1 MIILKNNTDLYGF
14 YCRYKNLR
22 DAAWQTL
29 IDFKVS
35 SLPVSLLAICT
46 EAGISIIE
54 NKHVNELRQGESGVS
69 VKQNDKWYI
78 IIEDTEILQR
88 QRFTIAH
95 ELAHIFLGHK
105 MYSGYY
111 TRRENMVKSDDETEA
126 DMFAARLLAP
136 ACVLWGINAQTA
148 EQIASV
154 CNISH
159 EAAKIRAERMEALRK
174 RGKFLLSPL
183 ERQVYQQFESYIKNN
198 RLK

>member
-1 MIILKNNTDLYGF
+1 MVILRNTDVYGF
-14 YCRYKNLR
+14 YSRYKNVR

-35 SLPVSLLAICT
+35 SLPVSLFSICT

-54 NKHVNELRQGESGVS
+54 NKDVNELRQGESGVS
-69 VKQNDKWYI
+69 VKQGDNWYI

-95 ELAHIFLGHK
+95 ELAHILLGHE
-105 MYSGYY
+105 MRSGYY

-154 CNISH
+154 CNISR
-159 EAAKIRAERMEALRK
+159 EAAKIRAERMETLRK
-174 RGKFLLSPL
+174 RGKFLTSPL

-198 RLK
+198 RL

>member
-1 MIILKNNTDLYGF
+1 MKKKDVYGF
-14 YCRYKNLR
+14 YGRYKNVR

-35 SLPVSLLAICT
+35 SLPVSLLSICT
-46 EAGISIIE
+46 EIGISIIE
-54 NKHVNELRQGESGVS
+54 NKDVHELRQGESGVS
-69 VKQNDKWYI
+69 IKQENRWYI
-78 IIEDTEILQR
+78 IIEDTEIQQR

-95 ELAHIFLGHK
+95 ELAHILLGHE
-105 MYSGYY
+105 MHNGYY
-111 TRRENMVKSDDETEA
+111 TRRENIVKPADESEA

-159 EAAKIRAERMEALRK
+159 EAAVIRAERMEVLRK
-174 RGKFLLSPL
+174 RGKFLTSPL
-183 ERQVYQQFESYIKNN
+183 ERQVYKQFESYIQNN
-198 RLK
+198 RFE

>member
-1 MIILKNNTDLYGF
+1 MVILKNLDVYGS
-14 YCRYKNLR
+14 YGRYKNVR

-35 SLPVSLLAICT
+35 SLPVSLLSICT
-46 EAGISIIE
+46 EIGISIIE
-54 NKHVNELRQGESGVS
+54 NRDVHELRQGESGVS
-69 VKQNDKWYI
+69 IKQENRWYI
-78 IIEDTEILQR
+78 IIEDAEIPQR

-95 ELAHIFLGHK
+95 ELGHILMGHEMK
-105 MYSGYY
+105 NGYY
-111 TRRENMVKSDDETEA
+111 TRHDNILKPADETEA

-159 EAAKIRAERMEALRK
+159 EAAVIRAERLKVLRK

-183 ERQVYQQFESYIKNN
+183 EQQVYKQFKSYIQNN
-198 RLK
+198 KLM